1 MRRSRAVALVEKSGH
16 DHRHAPHAHESPV
29 TVGDPDVVVVGPSLH
44 GWRPRD
50 GDLPRPR
57 PRGGRARVRC
67 DGLVVRSVRD
77 LDGVTSW
84 LAGPRDRPL
93 VVDAKVVTDE
103 PAWWLAEA
111 FRGH

>member
-1 MRRSRAVALVEKSGH
+1 
-16 DHRHAPHAHESPV
+16 
-29 TVGDPDVVVVGPSLH
+29 
-44 GWRPRD
+44 
-50 GDLPRPR
+50 
-57 PRGGRARVRC
+57 
-67 DGLVVRSVRD
+67 VRSVRD